1 MDTNIPVLPVLAM
14 PTEPSEDASKMDA
27 LVDADIS
34 RSENNII
41 TWMTYL
47 PADCVKT
54 MIAMGWDVTT

>member
-1 MDTNIPVLPVLAM
+1 MDTNIPVLSVLAI
-14 PTEPSEDASKMDA
+14 PAQSPDDESRMDA

-34 RSENNII
+34 RSESNII
-41 TWMTYL
+41 AWMTYL